1 MTKIAILH
9 MGGTIAMATD
19 SDTGSVSLQGNNPLS
34 IDSSLLKAYGMEDVE
49 VAAEVFKNIPSP
61 HVDEEVM
68 LELRERVLSK
78 IAEGAD
84 GIVIT
89 HGTDTLEEV
98 AYFLDLTIE
107 HSVPIVITGAMRSSN
122 ELGSDGL
129 PNLLCSIKVAAHPE
143 SKNKGT
149 MVVLNDEIHAARNV
163 TKINTGNVDTFKS
176 PQFGHIGIVNR
187 RSVNFMQALLGDE
200 YYPVEH
206 ISKKVILLKSYAGM
220 DGTIFDALDHIELD
234 GLVIEALGAGQ
245 LPPKTVASIKAIIDR
260 GIPVVLVSRCL
271 SGIVEPIYDYKGGGK
286 QLNDMGIIFSNG
298 LNGQKARLKLAVV
311 LEGAPN
317 SADINRAFSNY
328 CGDN

>member
-1 MTKIAILH
+1 MIKIAVLH
-9 MGGTIAMATD
+9 MGGTIAMATNN
-19 SDTGSVSLQGNNPLS
+19 DTGSVSLQGSNPLQ
-34 IDSSLLKAYGMEDVE
+34 IDDDLLKKYGMEGVR
-49 VAAEVFKNIPSP
+49 VTSEVFKNIPSP

-68 LELRERVLSK
+68 LELRQRVLSK

-84 GIVIT
+84 GVVIT

-129 PNLLCSIKVAAHPE
+129 HNLMCSVKVAVHPD

-187 RSVNFMQALLGDE
+187 RSVNFMQTLIGDE
-200 YYPVEH
+200 YYPVEQ
-206 ISKKVILLKSYAGM
+206 IGKKVILLKAHAGM
-220 DGTIFDALDHIELD
+220 DGTIFNALLEYIKLD

-245 LPPKTVASIKAIIDR
+245 LPPKTVSSVKAIIDR

-271 SGIVEPIYDYKGGGK
+271 SGVAEPIYDYEGGGK
-286 QLNDMGIIFSNG
+286 RLSDMGVIFSNG

-317 SADINRAFSNY
+317 SADIDKAFSN
-328 CGDN
+328 

>member
-1 MTKIAILH
+1 MTKIAVLH
-9 MGGTIAMATD
+9 MGGTIAMATNN
-19 SDTGSVSLQGNNPLS
+19 DTGSVSLQGQNPLS
-34 IDSSLLKAYGMEDVE
+34 LDDSLLKKYGMEGVQ
-49 VAAEVFKNIPSP
+49 VTPEVFKNIPSP

-68 LELRERVLSK
+68 LELRQRVLDK

-107 HSVPIVITGAMRSSN
+107 HSIPIVITGAMRPSN
-122 ELGSDGL
+122 ELGADGL
-129 PNLLCSIKVAAHPE
+129 HNLLCAIKVAAHSG

-176 PQFGHIGIVNR
+176 PQFGHIGIANR
-187 RSVNFMQALLGDE
+187 RSVNFMQTLIGDE

-206 ISKKVILLKSYAGM
+206 IGKKVILLKSHAGM
-220 DGTIFDALDHIELD
+220 DGTIFDALEHIKLD
-234 GLVIEALGAGQ
+234 GLVVEALGVGQ
-245 LPPKTVASIKAIIDR
+245 LPPKTVSSIKAIIDK

-271 SGIVEPIYDYKGGGK
+271 SGVVEPIYDYEGGGK
-286 QLNDMGIIFSNG
+286 RLSDMGVIFSNG
-298 LNGQKARLKLAVV
+298 LNGQKARLKLAIV

-317 SADINRAFSNY
+317 SADIDKAFSN
-328 CGDN
+328 